1 MLSLRPLLMLLTL
14 TACGGNVVFVE
25 EDPQEEE
32 ETQAEPPVD
41 VPVEVPT
48 PERVFYADGA
58 CVAEVATSGTQALF
72 EDLQSGEQRLVVE
85 TFLVRECSGAGG
97 DYVLARELTNSRS
110 YWLGDHTCYFLGN
123 GELPTTTSYGVIRVT
138 QTAALFSVPT
148 GWCIGFPGE
157 DGLSSD
163 SNVSTVA
170 LFASLEDAQ
179 AYLASLGP

>member
-1 MLSLRPLLMLLTL
+1 MLRSLLLLIAPLYLA
-14 TACGGNVVFVE
+14 ACGGNVVFVE
-25 EDPQEEE
+25 EGPQQEE
-32 ETQAEPPVD
+32 ETQEDPV

-58 CVAEVATSGTQALF
+58 CVAEVATSGTQPLF
-72 EDLQSGEQRLVVE
+72 EDLQSGERRLVVE

-97 DYVLARELTNSRS
+97 DYVLARELTGSRS

-138 QTAALFSVPT
+138 QTAALSSVPT

-163 SNVSTVA
+163 SNVTAVA
-170 LFASLEDAQ
+170 LFASLEEAQ
-179 AYLASLGP
+179 AYLDSLEP